1 MPGTLQALAA
11 LLILLPGFLAAYIL
25 QALVTRPK
33 QSDLEK
39 VIEALIFS
47 FVIYLTSILIIGTT
61 LPISWRSTVDKAG
74 NQSWTING
82 SWWRIVTLL
91 LLPVLFG
98 LVSAW
103 LMQHDALLRLFRR
116 LSLTD
121 RTSRASTWNDVLQDV
136 NGVAQVELS
145 DGRSVMGW
153 VSYYSDDP
161 EDASIFL
168 ERAAWVKPD
177 SDNVEPIPGP
187 GILLTKQAGI
197 RSVMFLDEP
206 SGSDDQWRT
215 LTARE

>member
-33 QSDLEK
+33 QTDLEK

-47 FVIYLTSILIIGTT
+47 FVIYLTSILLIGTA
-61 LPISWRSTVDKAG
+61 LPISWRATVDAAG
-74 NQSWTING
+74 NQSWTVNG
-82 SWWRIVTLL
+82 SWWRLL
-91 LLPVLFG
+91 ILLFLPILFG
-98 LVSAW
+98 LASAW
-103 LMQHDALLRLFRR
+103 LMQHDSLLRLFRR

-136 NGVAQVELS
+136 DGVAQVELS

-161 EDASIFL
+161 DDASIFL
-168 ERAAWVKPD
+168 ERAAWVT
-177 SDNVEPIPGP
+177 SNGEELEPIPGP
-187 GILLTKQAGI
+187 GILLTQQAGI
-197 RSVMFLDEP
+197 RSVMFLNKNSAPADRN
-206 SGSDDQWRT
+206 G
-215 LTARE
+215 